1 MLFKNVAAANVVD
14 VVVATLGRRVVPIV
28 VAGKG
33 KGDDAF
39 VVIEVIGILLGVV
52 GVGVGR

>member
-14 VVVATLGRRVVPIV
+14 VVVATLARRVVAIV